1 MKKIVFILI
10 VNLGFAQHTDIIN
23 SNRPGESQGAFAVGK
38 TVLQIE
44 AGAVGAMEEHNL
56 LRYKSIGG
64 GMDLSVRYGAF
75 KEQLEF
81 VGNMQ
86 YFIDQLES
94 SLGNTNRYGIKNM
107 ELGAKYLIYDPY
119 KNFEVKRNLLSWDA
133 NNKFIWKKKVNW
145 KKLIPAVSVYA
156 GATFELDPYNQFNEP
171 MISPKATLITQ
182 NQFGRAVLVTN
193 FYVDKIGSEIMN
205 YGYIVTG
212 TYALNRYWSAFLEN
226 RGYIGDY
233 YTDGILR
240 GGLAKLLNDNL
251 QIDASFS
258 HNIKNTPKIAYAS
271 IGLSWRYDE
280 NYENVIYSRGTKI
293 QKEKKPKKKKKF
305 LGIF

>member
-1 MKKIVFILI
+1 MKKLIVFLI
-10 VNLGFAQHTDIIN
+10 ANLGFAQHTDIIN

-38 TVLQIE
+38 TVLQVE
-44 AGAVGAMEEHNL
+44 AGLVGAMEEHKL
-56 LRYKSIGG
+56 LRYESVGG
-64 GMDLSVRYGAF
+64 GMDLAVRYGAF
-75 KEQLEF
+75 KEQLELI
-81 VGNMQ
+81 GSMQ
-86 YFIDQLES
+86 YFIDQYDT
-94 SLGNTNRYGIKNM
+94 SLGNYNRYGIRKM

-119 KNFEVKRNLLSWDA
+119 KNFEEKKNIHSWAA
-133 NNKFIWKKKVNW
+133 NQKFNW

-156 GATFELDPYNQFNEP
+156 GASFEFDPFNQFNEP
-171 MISPKATLITQ
+171 IISPKATLITQ
-182 NQFGRAVLVTN
+182 NQLGRAVLVTN
-193 FYVDKIGSEIMN
+193 FYVDKIGTEFMN

-233 YTDGILR
+233 YSDGIIR

-251 QIDASFS
+251 QIDASIS

-271 IGLSWRYDE
+271 IGLSWRYDG
-280 NYENVIYSRGTKI
+280 NYQNIIFTRGTKI
-293 QKEKKPKKKKKF
+293 QKEKKPRKKKKF

>member
-1 MKKIVFILI
+1 MKKIIILLLANI
-10 VNLGFAQHTDIIN
+10 GIAQHTDIIN

-38 TVLQIE
+38 TVIQVE
-44 AGAVGAMEEHNL
+44 AGAVGAIEEHNL

-64 GMDLSVRYGAF
+64 GMDLAIRYGAF

-86 YFIDQLES
+86 YFIDQLET
-94 SLGNTNRYGIKNM
+94 SLGNSNRYGIKNM

-119 KNFEVKRNLLSWDA
+119 KNFEEKKNIHSWQA
-133 NNKFIWKKKVNW
+133 NQKFKW

-156 GATFELDPYNQFNEP
+156 AASFELDPYNQFNEP
-171 MISPKATLITQ
+171 SINPKATLITQ

-193 FYVDKIGSEIMN
+193 FYVDKIASDYMN
-205 YGYIVTG
+205 YGYIITG
-212 TYALNRYWSAFLEN
+212 TYALNKFWTAFLEN

-233 YTDGILR
+233 YSDGIIR
-240 GGLAKLLNDNL
+240 GGLAKLINNNL

-271 IGLSWRYDE
+271 IGMSWRYDG
-280 NYENVIYSRGTKI
+280 NYQNIVFSRGDKI

-305 LGIF
+305 LGLF

>member
-1 MKKIVFILI
+1 MKKLIVFLI
-10 VNLGFAQHTDIIN
+10 ANLGFAQHTDIIN

-38 TVLQIE
+38 TVLQVE
-44 AGAVGAMEEHNL
+44 AGLVGAMEEHKL
-56 LRYKSIGG
+56 LRYESVGG
-64 GMDLSVRYGAF
+64 GMDLAVRYGAF

-81 VGNMQ
+81 IGSMQ
-86 YFIDQLES
+86 YFIDQYDT
-94 SLGNTNRYGIKNM
+94 SLGNYNRYGIRKM

-119 KNFEVKRNLLSWDA
+119 KNFEEKKNIHSWAA
-133 NNKFIWKKKVNW
+133 NQKFNW

-156 GATFELDPYNQFNEP
+156 GASFEFDPFNQFNEP
-171 MISPKATLITQ
+171 TISPKATLITQ
-182 NQFGRAVLVTN
+182 NQLGRAVLVTN
-193 FYVDKIGSEIMN
+193 FYVDKIGTEFMN

-233 YTDGILR
+233 YSDGIIR

-251 QIDASFS
+251 QIDASIS

-271 IGLSWRYDE
+271 IGLSWRYDG
-280 NYENVIYSRGTKI
+280 NYQNIIFTRGTKI
-293 QKEKKPKKKKKF
+293 QKEKKPRKKKKF